1 MNIYFEKE
9 IISLKINI
17 LKLVL
22 KIKKPQEIG
31 LLIWAVYSDL

>member
-17 LKLVL
+17 LKLVCS
-22 KIKKPQEIG
+22 KNKKAPRNR
-31 LLIWAVYSDL
+31 AFDLGCLQ

>member
-17 LKLVL
+17 LKLV
-22 KIKKPQEIG
+22 KNKKAPRNR
-31 LLIWAVYSDL
+31 AFDLGCL